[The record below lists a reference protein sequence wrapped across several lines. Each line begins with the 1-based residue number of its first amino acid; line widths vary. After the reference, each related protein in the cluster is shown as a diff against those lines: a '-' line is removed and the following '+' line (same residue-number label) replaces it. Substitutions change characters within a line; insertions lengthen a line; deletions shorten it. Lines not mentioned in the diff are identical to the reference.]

1 MRLRTFVLTLLLA
14 SPAAALA
21 QSPLHL
27 SPDAER
33 AQQYYKLGWESL
45 RSEAWAEAVTQFQRA
60 IDIDRKFKL
69 AHYGL
74 GRSYM
79 GLKKFSDAT
88 KAYETCKSL
97 YEADAGEKFSNV
109 QDADR
114 MRQTDLDQ
122 IRIAINTLSSRSQS
136 QQNAQATQ
144 NQIRRLRDEAQR
156 IQLKRDAMTNNL
168 SIASEVPAFVSLAL
182 GSAYFRQ
189 ERFADAESAYKAAID
204 ADTNAGEAHN
214 NLAVVYMLTGRL
226 DDSTKEVALAEK
238 VGYRVN
244 PQFKRD
250 LEDKRK
256 RKP

>member
-1 MRLRTFVLTLLLA
+1 MRLGTLVLTLLLA
-14 SPAAALA
+14 SPTTVLA
-21 QSPLHL
+21 QSPRR
-27 SPDAER
+27 SNPDEER
-33 AQQYYKLGWESL
+33 AQQHYKLGWEWL
-45 RSEAWAEAVTQFQRA
+45 RSEAWAEAVKEFQHA

-79 GLKKFSDAT
+79 GLKQFSDAA
-88 KAYETCKSL
+88 KAYEACKRL

-122 IRIAINTLSSRSQS
+122 IHIAINALSSRSQG
-136 QQNAQATQ
+136 QNARGVQ
-144 NQIRRLRDEAQR
+144 NQIRQLRDEAQR
-156 IQLKRDAMTNNL
+156 IQLKRDALNNNL

-189 ERFADAESAYKAAID
+189 ERFADAESAYRAAID
-204 ADTNAGEAHN
+204 ADPKAGEPHN
-214 NLAVVYMLTGRL
+214 NLAVLYMLTGRL

-244 PQFKRD
+244 PQFKKD

-256 RKP
+256 RK